1 MKAVIMAGG
10 MGTRLRP
17 LTYDKPKPLVELVG
31 KSCILYILDLL
42 KANGITD
49 VCVTLMY
56 LGEKIREELS
66 TVGDMNIFYMTE
78 NEPLGTAGSVANCR
92 SFLDGEDDFLVISG
106 DCICDFSLKRAIS
119 YHKEKGGKAT
129 IVLSR
134 VDDPLEYGIAVTS
147 PDGSISGFVEK
158 PSWSKVYSDTVNT
171 GIYILSK
178 DIFDYFPDKVCDF
191 SKDVFPAMMASGEK
205 IFAYN
210 AQGYWCDIGNIN
222 AYTRCT
228 RDILSGKV
236 RVHGVLDAM
245 KRKNVFIPENC
256 TVREPSYI
264 GDNVFLENALIGPYS
279 VIGDGCRI
287 SNASVEGSVL
297 LDGVSLD
304 KNSSVRGSV
313 ICEDVSVGQG
323 VSVGEMSVIGQGCS
337 VGARSVIGA
346 GSIVSSGTVIAENTF
361 LRSERTGSD
370 LVCDDE
376 CFVCE
381 TGNADLTC
389 FFSAGIAAAA
399 VMHKSVAVAFSS
411 EDNSLLPNALAVSSG
426 AVFGGADV
434 YDCGDCDLNIFRFTV
449 RRFGFGGGVYIRSD
463 NGRVAV
469 LCLESDGLYVRREYE
484 RKISQFLS
492 LPIKNDDKNRAS
504 GAFRKISGHDNL
516 YIKKITDLLRGIV
529 TDCAVSGIRYFADA
543 VPRPSEP
550 KEYLHILSDGLVFQN
565 SMHEAY
571 SDDTVRCVAAF
582 CIGKISGSVCVPFDY
597 PLSVDE
603 CAKKYGFTVR
613 RTTLDDPERSNLYT
627 LCDPCLTAAAILRFM
642 SDNGCCFSDIAA
654 MLPKFSSR
662 HRDVS
667 VSGGRAAVMHELSTE
682 KDCEFSDGIRIRRG
696 RGSVLIVPHK
706 NAESLRVFAEAA
718 DAETAAEICDFYVKK
733 LKSR

>member
-1 MKAVIMAGG
+1 MAGG

-66 TVGDMNIFYMTE
+66 TVCDMNIFYMTE

-129 IVLSR
+129 IVLTR

-158 PSWSKVYSDTVNT
+158 PSWPKVYSDTVNT

-178 DIFDYFPDKVCDF
+178 DIFDYFSDKVCDF

-264 GDNVFLENALIGPYS
+264 GDNVFLENALIGP
-279 VIGDGCRI
+279 
-287 SNASVEGSVL
+287 
-297 LDGVSLD
+297 
-304 KNSSVRGSV
+304 
-313 ICEDVSVGQG
+313 
-323 VSVGEMSVIGQGCS
+323 
-337 VGARSVIGA
+337 
-346 GSIVSSGTVIAENTF
+346 
-361 LRSERTGSD
+361 
-370 LVCDDE
+370 
-376 CFVCE
+376 
-381 TGNADLTC
+381 
-389 FFSAGIAAAA
+389 
-399 VMHKSVAVAFSS
+399 
-411 EDNSLLPNALAVSSG
+411 
-426 AVFGGADV
+426 
-434 YDCGDCDLNIFRFTV
+434 
-449 RRFGFGGGVYIRSD
+449 
-463 NGRVAV
+463 
-469 LCLESDGLYVRREYE
+469 
-484 RKISQFLS
+484 
-492 LPIKNDDKNRAS
+492 
-504 GAFRKISGHDNL
+504 
-516 YIKKITDLLRGIV
+516 
-529 TDCAVSGIRYFADA
+529 
-543 VPRPSEP
+543 
-550 KEYLHILSDGLVFQN
+550 
-565 SMHEAY
+565 
-571 SDDTVRCVAAF
+571 
-582 CIGKISGSVCVPFDY
+582 
-597 PLSVDE
+597 
-603 CAKKYGFTVR
+603 
-613 RTTLDDPERSNLYT
+613 
-627 LCDPCLTAAAILRFM
+627 
-642 SDNGCCFSDIAA
+642 
-654 MLPKFSSR
+654 
-662 HRDVS
+662 
-667 VSGGRAAVMHELSTE
+667 
-682 KDCEFSDGIRIRRG
+682 
-696 RGSVLIVPHK
+696 
-706 NAESLRVFAEAA
+706 
-718 DAETAAEICDFYVKK
+718 
-733 LKSR
+733 